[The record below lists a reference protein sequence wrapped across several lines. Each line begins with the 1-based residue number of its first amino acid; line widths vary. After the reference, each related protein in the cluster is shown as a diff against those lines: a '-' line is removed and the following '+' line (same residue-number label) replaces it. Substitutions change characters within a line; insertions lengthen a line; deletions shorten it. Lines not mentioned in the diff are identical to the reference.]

1 MADEHTAVSPET
13 AAPGTAPESG
23 GNGGQPA
30 GSPES
35 LESIMAG
42 ASDTN
47 PQGSAKPA
55 NEAGN
60 GGAAGGVPGE
70 AKVPAWHEQLPPEL
84 KGNAGL
90 AEYPKV
96 GDMAK
101 ALLDLKGKAGVEL
114 PGEKAGPEELAAF
127 WEKLG
132 RPKEPGGYSF
142 AKDAEN
148 AEIARMAHAAHLTES
163 QAAALFREMK
173 SFGTARM
180 QQMQQA
186 QTAELME
193 TERTLKAEFGSR
205 YAEKVEFLKR
215 GLAAAGQNVGAV
227 LQKAGIAGNP
237 DIVRA
242 FIRYGEM
249 TAESGGARGGTTAGP
264 LKSIYEGGGF
274 DYPENQRRNE

>member
-1 MADEHTAVSPET
+1 MAEETTAVTPDT
-13 AAPGTAPESG
+13 AQSSG
-23 GNGGQPA
+23 GSGGQPA

-35 LESIMAG
+35 SLADIMAG
-42 ASDTN
+42 ASDT
-47 PQGSAKPA
+47 KPA
-55 NEAGN
+55 GEAGN
-60 GGAAGGVPGE
+60 GGDAGGKPEG

-90 AEYPKV
+90 AEYQKV

-114 PGEKAGPEELAAF
+114 PGENAGPEALAAF

-148 AEIARMAHAAHLTES
+148 GEIARMAHAANLTES
-163 QAAALFREMK
+163 QAAALFGQMK

-180 QQMQQA
+180 QAMREA
-186 QTAELME
+186 QTAELAE
-193 TERTLKAEFGSR
+193 TETKLKAEFGNR
-205 YAEKVEFLKR
+205 YGEKVEFLKR
-215 GLAAAGQNVGAV
+215 GLAAAGQNVGAG

-242 FIRYGEM
+242 FIRYGEL
-249 TAESGGARGGTTAGP
+249 TAESGGARGSGSTGP
-264 LKSIYEGGGF
+264 LKPANEGGWYG
-274 DYPENQRRNE
+274 YPET